1 MFSPVAVMFR
11 LISVSFI
18 GYIVYT
24 FVQDE
29 KIVEDIK
36 ELTVKGMSD
45 LFDYNKEWDL
55 GKLKLNTDKK
65 SFKDKY
71 EQEMNQ

>member
-1 MFSPVAVMFR
+1 
-11 LISVSFI
+11 
-18 GYIVYT
+18 
-24 FVQDE
+24 
-29 KIVEDIK
+29 
-36 ELTVKGMSD
+36 MSD

-71 EQEMNQ
+71 EQEMNQWFTCMYSHF